1 MPAVY
6 AHDRF
11 GKIVSEQVPGDL
23 HKFIERYYTQ
33 FEIGLQGPDIY
44 FFYLF
49 NTPNRIVKYGNHLH
63 HISAMPFFR
72 YAVSV
77 IRKKGRDSREYAYL
91 LGFLCHFTLDSECH
105 PYVSEMIGVTGAQ
118 HLEVEE
124 EFEKLLLRMDQED
137 PFSYPM
143 GNLIPTDEDTVQ
155 AILPFYRSDPD
166 SPITRKIIRISLQ
179 DMKTIK
185 RFFTAPRS
193 WKYHSINTLMK
204 MTGKYPY
211 LKGLM
216 HQRIDNP
223 CCSVSN
229 DGLMQRFD
237 DAVPIAVRLM
247 GQLDACIRTGSELPE
262 RFDRTFE

>member
-11 GKIVSEQVPGDL
+11 GKIVSGQIHGTLHDL
-23 HKFIERYYTQ
+23 IQTYYTQ
-33 FEIGLQGPDIY
+33 FEIGLQGPDIF

-49 NTPNRIVKYGNHLH
+49 NTPNCIVKYGNHLH

-72 YAVSV
+72 RAVRV

-105 PYVSEMIGVTGAQ
+105 PYVREMIGVTGAQ

-143 GNLIPTDEDTVQ
+143 GDLIPTDEDTVQ
-155 AILPFYRSDPD
+155 AILPFYRTDPD
-166 SPITRKIIRISLQ
+166 SPITRKIVRVSLQ

-185 RFFTAPRS
+185 RFFTAPQS
-193 WKYHSINTLMK
+193 WKYHTINTLMK

-237 DAVPIAVRLM
+237 DAVPIAVHLM
-247 GQLDACIRTGSELPE
+247 EQIDTCIRTGSELPE